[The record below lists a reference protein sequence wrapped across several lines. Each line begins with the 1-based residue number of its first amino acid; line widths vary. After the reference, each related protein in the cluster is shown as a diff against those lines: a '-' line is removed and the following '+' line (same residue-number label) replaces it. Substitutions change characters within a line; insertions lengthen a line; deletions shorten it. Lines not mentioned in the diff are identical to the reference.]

1 MEQNR
6 DLNMEDLLG
15 RYSELM
21 RTIREVVDE
30 MEEASEN
37 IQRRIQLA
45 CRLENLNLQ
54 ISMNLRMQERIILYE
69 ENFQ

>member
-6 DLNMEDLLG
+6 DMNMEDLLG

-30 MEEASEN
+30 MEDPIDN
-37 IQRRIQLA
+37 ITRRIQLA
-45 CRLENLNLQ
+45 SRLDNLNL
-54 ISMNLRMQERIILYE
+54 
-69 ENFQ
+69 

>member
-6 DLNMEDLLG
+6 DMNMEDLLG

-21 RTIREVVDE
+21 RTIGEVVDE

-37 IQRRIQLA
+37 IRRRIQLA
-45 CRLENLNLQ
+45 
-54 ISMNLRMQERIILYE
+54 
-69 ENFQ
+69 